1 MLQSQVNLHLTLSSQ
16 GEKTQVRTFAKIAA
30 ASVLAPVL
38 AITASAQSPKLEER
52 VKAATGILHELAD
65 VPDKGI
71 PDNIAKKAHCVVVI
85 PSFKKGAFLGGI
97 EYGQGVA
104 TCYVAHKGWS
114 APAFV
119 QMSGVSFGFQAGGE
133 GTDLV
138 LVGVS
143 KESGTKLLKDKIKLG
158 GDIGVAAGPVGRDS
172 QASTTDLASAGFL
185 TYSRTKGLFA
195 GVDLNG
201 DEVHQNT
208 KDTKEFY
215 GRDVPFQTIF
225 NGGVPVPAGAKR
237 FIAEVTRVFGGSSR

>member
-1 MLQSQVNLHLTLSSQ
+1 V
-16 GEKTQVRTFAKIAA
+16 KILARFAA

-52 VKAATGILHELAD
+52 VRAATGILHELAG

-71 PDNIAKKAHCVVVI
+71 PDNIAKKAHCVIVV
-85 PSFKKGAFLGGI
+85 PSFKKGAFIGGV

-114 APAFV
+114 APAFI
-119 QMSGVSFGFQAGGE
+119 QMSGVSFGLQAGGE

-143 KESGTKLLKDKIKLG
+143 KQSGDKLLKDKVKLG
-158 GDIGVAAGPVGRDS
+158 GDIAVAAGPVGRDS
-172 QASTTDLASAGFL
+172 QASEGGLANAGFL
-185 TYSRTKGLFA
+185 TYSRSKGLFA

-201 DEVHQNT
+201 DEVNQNK
-208 KDTKEFY
+208 KDTREFY
-215 GRDVPFQTIF
+215 GREVPFEAIF
-225 NGGVPVPAGAKR
+225 SGSVPTPAGAHG
-237 FIAEVTRVFGGSSR
+237 FIAEVTRVFGGSAR